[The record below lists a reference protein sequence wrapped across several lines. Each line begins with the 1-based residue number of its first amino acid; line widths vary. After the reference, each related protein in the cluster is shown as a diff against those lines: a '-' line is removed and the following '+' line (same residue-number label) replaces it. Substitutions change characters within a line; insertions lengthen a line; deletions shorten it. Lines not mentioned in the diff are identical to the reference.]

1 MKITTTIFAF
11 VILSA
16 GVLMTQDFSFAQE
29 TCGAHKLIVIVNER
43 RPTKVVHAG
52 AGGANADDLTVCIG
66 DNIEWKVVGPDKA
79 FYVDFLGGA
88 PFDGDAKKN
97 SNANG
102 KILVTV
108 GGPAEPGM
116 SYKYDIG
123 IVDGGVWDPR
133 IIIAE

>member
-16 GVLMTQDFSFAQE
+16 GVLMTQEFSFAQGM
-29 TCGAHKLIVIVNER
+29 CGSHKLIVIVNDR

-52 AGGANADDLTVCIG
+52 EGGANAEEVTVCIG
-66 DNIEWKVVGPDKA
+66 DEIEWQVVGPDKA
-79 FYVDFLGGA
+79 FYIDFPDGA

-97 SNANG
+97 SSADG

-123 IVDGGVWDPR
+123 IVDGGVLDPR